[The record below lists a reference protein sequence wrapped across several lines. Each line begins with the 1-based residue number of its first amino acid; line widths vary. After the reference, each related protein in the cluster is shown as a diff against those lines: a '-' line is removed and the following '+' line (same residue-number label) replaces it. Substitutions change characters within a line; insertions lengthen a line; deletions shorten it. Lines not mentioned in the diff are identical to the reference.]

1 MDNEAVMWRQ
11 LFQLDASL
19 ELSLQRQLREQLVAA
34 ILDGRVSD
42 QKPLPSSRVLARH
55 LSVSRN
61 TVVIAYQQLID
72 ENFLIA
78 RERQGYFVNRDILAC
93 REHSRQSLTGI
104 REGSGWP

>member
-42 QKPLPSSRVLARH
+42 QKPLPSSRVR
-55 LSVSRN
+55 
-61 TVVIAYQQLID
+61 
-72 ENFLIA
+72 
-78 RERQGYFVNRDILAC
+78 
-93 REHSRQSLTGI
+93 TG
-104 REGSGWP
+104 

>member
-11 LFQLDASL
+11 LFQLDPSL
-19 ELSLQRQLREQLVAA
+19 ELSLQRQLREQLVSA

-42 QKPLPSSRVLARH
+42 HKPLPSSRVLARH

-78 RERQGYFVNRDILAC
+78 RERRCKPCSNQFTSKC
-93 REHSRQSLTGI
+93 
-104 REGSGWP
+104 